1 MNLQTGE
8 RSPPLKATS
17 EALPPCPC
25 QACFPRKDFNNEA
38 LLSHPRDLYNHNRV
52 VGFGSQ
58 MTMFPFTPIPSSP
71 ASLFAHHSLHR
82 ASYPRAVFAP
92 ENRYS
97 LVHNAQ
103 DIPKRSNLHEEHLV
117 QSQTLP
123 RNPDTSASRYWE
135 QPSSKG
141 PQEKPRRM
149 RTVFSPQQLERLE
162 RHFKVQQYVG
172 SAQRIYIASQL
183 GLSETQVKVWFQNR
197 RIRWRKQVLGGA
209 MAKTREES

>member
-135 QPSSKG
+135 QPSSK
-141 PQEKPRRM
+141 
-149 RTVFSPQQLERLE
+149 
-162 RHFKVQQYVG
+162 
-172 SAQRIYIASQL
+172 
-183 GLSETQVKVWFQNR
+183 
-197 RIRWRKQVLGGA
+197 
-209 MAKTREES
+209 